1 MTCCPTG
8 KAAQVTKRNRDAQH
22 ALDGPGLQATPSGNF
37 GADRLVLHC
46 CLEAEAWLF
55 IGREPAWPWPAL
67 RFAVL
72 VGLAGWQLSCDR
84 HATPN
89 RRQLAASSASG
100 TSSTP
105 ASALRHA
112 PAPGA
117 RVYASSDRGR
127 TWLASDV
134 GLPRRVTVNDF
145 ALAHDAVFASTD
157 ADGVFV
163 SGDAGRRWLQVVATL
178 GKGVTLTALAAT
190 SNVLVAGTR
199 RDGVFASADAGKT
212 WAAANQGLEN
222 REPRR
227 LVTSGKRLFAATN
240 GGLFVSEDAAASW
253 RHLMGSGQTNAV
265 VVLQG
270 VLYVADVQGVA
281 RSRDEG
287 RSWERVYQGATPHNL
302 GADGASVFALL
313 YGHGVVRSVDG
324 GRSWTSAQAGLP
336 HDLAQYTFQVVA
348 ADGALFAAQWH
359 GVYVSESGGDTWQL
373 SSAGLPRDQAIT
385 DIIRVSPGVLL
396 AAAVGSVMKP

>member
-1 MTCCPTG
+1 MAVARM
-8 KAAQVTKRNRDAQH
+8 K
-22 ALDGPGLQATPSGNF
+22 
-37 GADRLVLHC
+37 
-46 CLEAEAWLF
+46 
-55 IGREPAWPWPAL
+55 
-67 RFAVL
+67 FAVL

-84 HATPN
+84 HATPH
-89 RRQLAASSASG
+89 RRPLAASSASVVPSATSG
-100 TSSTP
+100 TPPSATP
-105 ASALRHA
+105 LA
-112 PAPGA
+112 PTPGA

-134 GLPRRVTVNDF
+134 GLPPRATVNDF
-145 ALAHDAVFASTD
+145 ALVHDAVFASTD

-163 SGDAGRRWLQVVATL
+163 SGDAGRRWIQVVATL
-178 GKGVTLTALAAT
+178 GEGVTLTALAAT

-265 VVLQG
+265 LAQQG

-313 YGHGVVRSVDG
+313 YGRGVVRSVDG
-324 GRSWTSAQAGLP
+324 GRSWTRAQAGLP

-373 SSAGLPRDQAIT
+373 SSAGLLGDQAIT
-385 DIIRVSPGVLL
+385 DIIRVSPGLLL